1 MQTVYAKR
9 FSNPVDLFSVY
20 HAIADFTGLL
30 YVSGFLS
37 GLKSHGLIS
46 HDYLSQST

>member
-1 MQTVYAKR
+1 MSAHGQMGVHT
-9 FSNPVDLFSVY
+9 S
-20 HAIADFTGLL
+20 IADFTCLP
-30 YVSGFLS
+30 YISGFLS